1 MGQRGEIGPFFPS
14 PRPSPSRGEGAMA
27 VVPRLTRPPHLSPTF
42 VIGEPSGMTER
53 GPPSVIPVLPP
64 VIPASHLSFP
74 SPTCHSRRQLA
85 GIQGLFLSAPW
96 RRLRRRVGLLRVP
109 LAPLTPALSRKGRGR
124 RKGRGSQGCRAAS
137 HAASSRD
144 LILAPLCHSA
154 PPGCH
159 SERSEESRFSLA
171 RAARA

>member
-1 MGQRGEIGPFFPS
+1 MPDDACPRHLFYRGTVGHD
-14 PRPSPSRGEGAMA
+14 R
-27 VVPRLTRPPHLSPTF
+27 
-42 VIGEPSGMTER
+42 ER
-53 GPPSVIPVLPP
+53 GSPSVIPVLLLSFSLPTCHSRSPICHSRSPP
-64 VIPASHLSFP
+64 VMSASP
-74 SPTCHSRRQLA
+74 ICHSRRQLA

-144 LILAPLCHSA
+144 LILALLCHSA

-159 SERSEESRFSLA
+159 SERTEESRFSLA